1 MKKEFRILSL
11 VMVVIIMSISFF
23 ACSPKQ
29 AEQEKP
35 TEGTKIGVMTDLHIP
50 SQEMIKRSPSFANI
64 EPRAVQALK
73 YFKDVGVDAI
83 LMTGDL
89 VSYGTESEYRAFDSF
104 LTKVYGTP
112 DKAPKLI
119 FVMGNHE
126 YENYVGNQ
134 PGATHTSEP
143 LTPVEEVWRYH
154 KKYLDRWSA
163 VTLYN
168 GLSGDAAVGSPF
180 TRVNVNGVQVVSISP
195 DSTSYIMTDNGV
207 AELTKV
213 LDEAVAAANGV
224 PVIAGFHFPMADTHV
239 GVQLFGYSETSGRE
253 AIVHGF
259 TKVRDLLKNYPQ
271 VVLCSG
277 HTHRS
282 NLSERA
288 IVQDL
293 GFTQVHVGNV
303 QGPWNEQYVT
313 GTGYGTYANVNSSSD
328 NLLNLSGEGAID
340 RNNTFCNGL
349 LLTFGK
355 DSMDIDRVDLVEG
368 KIFDF
373 AETWTVP
380 YGITAEN
387 KDEKF
392 TYVNETRKAAQTSDK
407 LTFAA
412 GSKVTKEIKNGKLKI
427 TFPSVEQFH
436 DVEGYKIVISKA
448 EQADRIVYWSSNYV
462 LSPTEKPQYSAFIDD
477 ITDATGYSV
486 KVYPIDFYGNSDNL
500 YAPVTE

>member
-1 MKKEFRILSL
+1 MKKELKILSL
-11 VMVVIIMSISFF
+11 VMVVIIMSMSFF

-35 TEGTKIGVMTDLHIP
+35 TEGTKIGVMTDLHVA
-50 SQEMIKRSPSFANI
+50 SQDMIKRSPVYAKA
-64 EPRAVQALK
+64 EERAVKALK

-89 VSYGTESEYRAFDSF
+89 VSYGTETEYRAFDSF
-104 LTKVYGTP
+104 LTSVYGTP

-119 FVMGNHE
+119 FAMGNHE

-134 PGATHTSEP
+134 PGSTTTSKPLAT
-143 LTPVEEVWRYH
+143 VEEVWKYH

-168 GLSGDAAVGSPF
+168 GIDGSPF
-180 TRVNVNGVQVVSISP
+180 TRVSVNGIQFVSISP
-195 DSTSYIMTDNGV
+195 DSTSYIMTDSGI

-213 LDEAVAAANGV
+213 LDAAVAASNGL
-224 PVIAGFHFPMADTHV
+224 PIITGFHFPMADTYS
-239 GVQLFGYSETSGRE
+239 GVQLFGYRSVSDRE
-253 AIVHGF
+253 ANAHGF
-259 TKVRDLLKNYPQ
+259 KKVRDLLKNYPQ
-271 VVLCSG
+271 VVLFSG
-277 HTHRS
+277 HTHRG
-282 NLSERA
+282 NLSDRA
-288 IVQDL
+288 ITQDL
-293 GFTQVHVGNV
+293 GFTQVHVGTGFWPSN
-303 QGPWNEQYVT
+303 NEFVT
-313 GTGYGTYANVNSSSD
+313 YTEEYKYANIVSD
-328 NLLNLSGEGAID
+328 NLLNLSGVGQINRLD
-340 RNNTFCNGL
+340 TTCNGL
-349 LLTFGK
+349 LLTFGE
-355 DSMDIDRVDLVEG
+355 DSMDIDRVDFLEE
-368 KIFDF
+368 KIYDF
-373 AETWTVP
+373 TETWTVP

-387 KDEKF
+387 KAEKF
-392 TYVNETRKAAQTSDK
+392 GYVNATRRAAWTSDK

-448 EQADRIVYWSSNYV
+448 EQADKIVYWASNYA
-462 LSPTEKPQYSAFIDD
+462 LAPSEKPDEYSAFIDD